1 MSCKWTSC
9 NCKRWRW
16 RRAIRRTPRS
26 TPRSPITSARSPAI
40 TARKKNCRTRP
51 RASNSS
57 ATTPR
62 RMASPSAWRWSS
74 CKWRSCST
82 PSPAC
87 SRPSACGGPPS
98 PWRWSAWS
106 CSPTASCR
114 CSDGGAIPIRRRCA
128 APVGRVRHFLATCAH
143 AEQKS
148 SLLLFHET
156 RRSSASITVRSTTME
171 SRHARPEFRHE
182 LLHDRPRHR
191 PRRRTGFAM
200 PGRHI
205 GLGRPIAGAGPLQPV
220 GRRLLCRPARA
231 DRRQHQQRPRVHAQR
246 RPEPRDAAAR
256 QGRDAVGR
264 YPRPVARLLPLRQIY
279 NPTVSGS
286 GDANGLPLSG
296 TATLNGNLKLD
307 LAQLAY
313 KWWLGHGNDVF
324 GIGAGAA
331 YYRAELSGTV
341 NGSLNGVTGSASAST
356 SDSTY
361 APLLELGWRHAF
373 SSDVRLYADAS
384 GVKKSGGRVNG
395 HIYGGDLGVE
405 WFLAKNVGLTAD
417 YAVSKITINRDGDNS
432 DNLDVR
438 LSGPSVFLKVR
449 F

>member
-1 MSCKWTSC
+1 MRALSSVTSC
-9 NCKRWRW
+9 YTTAQATA
-16 RRAIRRTPRS
+16 RAGGLALLCLAA
-26 TPRSPITSARSPAI
+26 TSAWADPSPALDRFSLS
-40 TARKKNCRTRP
+40 AGGFYADP
-51 RASNSS
+51 RVQIDANTSNG
-57 ATTPR
+57 R
-62 RMASPSAWRWSS
+62 V
-74 CKWRSCST
+74 ST
-82 PSPAC
+82 PSDDL
-87 SRPSACGGPPS
+87 S
-98 PWRWSAWS
+98 
-106 CSPTASCR
+106 
-114 CSDGGAIPIRRRCA
+114 
-128 APVGRVRHFLATCAH
+128 HAT
-143 AEQKS
+143 
-148 SLLLFHET
+148 L
-156 RRSSASITVRSTTME
+156 
-171 SRHARPEFRHE
+171 
-182 LLHDRPRHR
+182 
-191 PRRRTGFAM
+191 
-200 PGRHI
+200 
-205 GLGRPIAGAGPLQPV
+205 
-220 GRRLLCRPARA
+220 
-231 DRRQHQQRPRVHAQR
+231 PRVKA
-246 RPEPRDAAAR
+246 EMLLGDT
-256 QGRDAVGR
+256 QGLSLDYYR
-264 YPRPVARLLPLRQIY
+264 YDKSY

-438 LSGPSVFLKVR
+438 LSGPSVFLKLR